1 MRNIPLWSLHHDN
14 RESSKVRAATVNP
27 VDHLEDRLEQGSGK
41 KWAREDL
48 YSADVRERKVEIERE
63 TEGERQRERGSAQ
76 MKEVWGS
83 DESLSSICHVLVM
96 DQSLFVSIF

>member
-1 MRNIPLWSLHHDN
+1 M
-14 RESSKVRAATVNP
+14 
-27 VDHLEDRLEQGSGK
+27 DHLEDRLEQGSGK